1 MAITVRR
8 ERGQRRIVVVVSG
21 AVDAGV
27 VPALRRALVRAL
39 RTRAPILIDLTDATS
54 LHKDALAVLVLA
66 HRQAERAGTQLLLRT
81 EPTQIRD
88 VLAAFGIP
96 PESPADGKPAGRPT
110 NEPPDR

>member
-21 AVDAGV
+21 ALDARA
-27 VPALRRALVRAL
+27 VPSLRRGLVRAL
-39 RTRAPILIDLTDATS
+39 RTRAPILIDLTEATFI
-54 LHKDALAVLVLA
+54 HRDGLATLVAA

-81 EPTQIRD
+81 EPTQIRA

-96 PESPADGKPAGRPT
+96 PPGDPR
-110 NEPPDR
+110 